1 MSPILMDAVTKAR
14 RSPNAPKTKAQ
25 AQRRLA
31 RYQRLAD
38 AAGDKP
44 TGRIASAEAQRLQSV
59 IGGGKYGRGAT
70 DGRAELER
78 QRIAERKRTDR
89 NNDGWID
96 GQKPK
101 GAKPRKTATKP
112 PADDLD
118 PSSPNYRFKDTGY
131 VAGSRKELAADMI
144 RRSGKSGNRLRVT
157 DIDWKSLEENPR
169 EAAAVITKS
178 NLFGQVDWAKHRA
191 EGMTPEAGFLIDRVY
206 ASIGKGPVNDTPQ
219 GRKDYALG
227 LESLRDRLEKA
238 KTADE
243 VVAVVDGIREEMRG
257 KMLTDA
263 DSKAIAAA
271 VERRRDAANKIAPLR
286 AEMDAAY
293 KAMNRAEGD
302 VSRFKYEASKR
313 ERRGW
318 KADPEITASLQA
330 AQQSADKLRA
340 DYTAIRDRVNPT
352 IKALEDEYRS
362 ASQAIMAVEALAV
375 ARSADHPTKRAWN
388 ELGPRFA
395 AVANF
400 RSQKGSGAFR
410 DHVTSAKVG
419 RMKDWSWADQETMTA
434 TKERKES
441 VRFQLEVADTHERIG
456 GRAVNAA
463 STADLKKQFNLREV
477 QSGNW
482 VLRDV
487 AAAKFHTEQ
496 TAGALSDLA
505 DVIGAPDGEV
515 SLNGRIALAF
525 GARGTGNAGGSS
537 ARAHYEAVHRVI
549 NLTKMSGGGT
559 LAHEWFHALDNLVG
573 EMEAARPG
581 KASDF
586 ATETDG
592 LPDGE
597 LKSAFKFLNTAM
609 MEGNVQGRR
618 RFGYTAN
625 DVRLAVAN
633 VDRAT
638 YGLGLKIKQA
648 ASAEDAIAAVEDAF
662 PPRSLSRRG
671 MKARRQ
677 QWLGIAAAHF
687 GKKPDGGDLMVTAGP
702 RRSRFAI
709 EAERLDA
716 TTASARTYWAQPKE
730 MAARAFQAYVE
741 DRLAGQGR
749 RNDYLSAKADNRFYA
764 PLGLAPFPEG
774 EERERIN
781 RAFDDLFAVLRKR
794 GTLRKAL
801 SHGPYTIKKGR
812 QAMTPA
818 QGKARVKI
826 TAQGRKVSYG
836 QAGNAKDGG
845 PRVRP
850 GTSKGD
856 AYCARSAGQM
866 RANPKAARNPNS
878 PLRLSRA
885 RWRCSGENS
894 VKKTGENAL
903 SPILFEAVAKARR
916 SLPAPKNKKQ
926 AQRRAERYVRFMERT
941 KDGHMSAV
949 AGLEAQRNLRA
960 AAGEGYG
967 RGMTPGRSGLEQE
980 RAGRRRRNDKNNDG
994 WIDGQ
999 KPKGAKPRKTATE
1012 RPTFSVNDVYGRGGN
1027 DAVYASIK
1035 DMRFSELKALIQQEG
1050 LRANL
1055 PAPRTAA
1062 DARKY
1067 IQVAAKETYGRRGDP
1082 VGRLAGN
1089 ERTSS
1094 DPVRQ
1099 AVRDATAKRP
1109 SRVKAEAAMSLGVE
1123 DITPNAT
1130 RAGEQVGAKV
1140 SDAKANVMAI
1150 SRLDAASLRQ
1160 MAKDNPSTLNW
1171 AIEAKMTLPQMRRVH
1186 RSLTGQKLSDLAGFS
1201 DHQQAI
1207 RAALPDMGRAGRMQV
1222 KQKPIR
1228 KGATVV
1234 MNPILSEAVAKA
1246 ARSLSAP
1253 KNKKQAERR
1262 AALYD
1267 RAAQSGRGPVARI
1280 AAAEA
1285 ARQRSFIET
1294 GKYGR
1299 GMTEGRAGEEKY
1311 RADRAYRQDVRDEG
1325 RKRRNDKNHDG
1336 WVDGQKPAGAKPR
1349 KTKAEAAGRGA
1360 KIVAERKPSTFRIED
1375 RDRDP
1380 DGLTPGERRWVEQ
1393 TRRTKGDGAAKSKTT
1408 ELLNLRERSASRNK
1422 TWAQDTLAMQT
1433 AMATRKP
1440 GSPQKSQWYSP
1451 DQPIA
1456 GVQTGFVTG
1465 RTLNTPDKAA
1475 YSRGAADGA
1484 AGKPLNVQGLTGN
1497 AKYSYERAWAT
1508 ARAKNKIR
1516 KAIRKALRALA
1527 A

>member
-1 MSPILMDAVTKAR
+1 MDAVTKAR

-38 AAGDKP
+38 VAGDKP
-44 TGRIASAEAQRLQSV
+44 TGRIAAAEAQRLQGV
-59 IGGGKYGRGAT
+59 ISGGKYGRGGT

-101 GAKPRKTATKP
+101 GAKPRKTAIKR

-144 RRSGKSGNRLRVT
+144 RRSAKSGNRLRVT
-157 DIDWKSLEENPR
+157 DIDWKSLEQNPR

-238 KTADE
+238 KTTDE

-293 KAMNRAEGD
+293 KAMSRAEGD

-318 KADPEITASLQA
+318 KADPEITASLQT

-395 AVANF
+395 AVASF
-400 RSQKGSGAFR
+400 RSQKGSTAFR

-419 RMKDWSWADQETMTA
+419 RIKDWSWAEQETMTA

-441 VRFQLEVADTHERIG
+441 VRFQLQVADTHERIG
-456 GRAVNAA
+456 GRAVDV
-463 STADLKKQFNLREV
+463 SGTADLKKQFNLREV

-537 ARAHYEAVHRVI
+537 ARAHYEAVQRVI

-559 LAHEWFHALDNLVG
+559 LAHEWFHALDNLVV

-586 ATETDG
+586 ATENDG

-597 LKSAFKFLNTAM
+597 LKSAFKALNTAM
-609 MEGNVQGRR
+609 MAGNVQAKR

-648 ASAEDAIAAVEDAF
+648 TSAEAAIAAVEGSF
-662 PPRSLSRRG
+662 PAKSLSRRG

-709 EAERLDA
+709 EAERLDSL
-716 TTASARTYWAQPKE
+716 TASSRTYWAQPKE

-749 RNDYLSAKADNRFYA
+749 RNDYLSAKADNRWYR
-764 PLGLAPFPEG
+764 LEGLAPFPEG

-781 RAFDDLFAVLRKR
+781 RAFDDLFAALRRR

-801 SHGPYTIKKGR
+801 THGLSPIKKGR
-812 QAMTPA
+812 QAIKPA
-818 QGKARVKI
+818 EGKARVKV
-826 TAQGRKVSYG
+826 TASGKRVSYG
-836 QAGNAKDGG
+836 QAGEAKGGG

-850 GTSKGD
+850 GTDKGD
-856 AYCARSAGQM
+856 AYCSRSAGQM
-866 RANPKAARNPNS
+866 RDHPRAANDPNS

-885 RWRCSGENS
+885 RWRCSGTS
-894 VKKTGENAL
+894 SLKKRKGSAM
-903 SPILFEAVAKARR
+903 SPILSEAIAKARR
-916 SLPAPKNKKQ
+916 SLPDPQVSHKWRRLSQSEAAMVS
-926 AQRRAERYVRFMERT
+926 AQENRAFREGDLYRVKRRDATMGDVARAYDRRADRYQRFADAKGRSSGRKARQEIAQIEATRARLRAKEIRTPYHDADGKRARGALASQQQALIERRAT
-941 KDGHMSAV
+941 
-949 AGLEAQRNLRA
+949 LEAQRAKA
-960 AAGEGYG
+960 ASA
-967 RGMTPGRSGLEQE
+967 
-980 RAGRRRRNDKNNDG
+980 ARRKQDKNNDG
-994 WIDGQ
+994 YPDGL
-999 KPKGAKPRKTATE
+999 KPKGAKPRKTATA
-1012 RPTFSVNDVYGRGGN
+1012 RPTLNVKDVYGRGGN

-1055 PAPRTAA
+1055 RAPRTAA

-1082 VGRLAGN
+1082 IGRLPGN
-1089 ERTSS
+1089 ERAAS

-1099 AVRDATAKRP
+1099 AVRDATAKEVKRTMP
-1109 SRVKAEAAMSLGVE
+1109 QTAGPKSKAEAKRASEQQRAKFRMEWRDLPTPDKTGVGSAEDKFGRESARYNREVAEVDRMKAERARVQERIDRAM
-1123 DITPNAT
+1123 
-1130 RAGEQVGAKV
+1130 AGKT
-1140 SDAKANVMAI
+1140 SK
-1150 SRLDAASLRQ
+1150 
-1160 MAKDNPSTLNW
+1160 PSTGYGSAPPYMSDRERGERMLKPRMKTTD
-1171 AIEAKMTLPQMRRVH
+1171 ADKEVLARLRALTPKHEKMIRDYTAGLDDDTRDGLLDYYGMLGKWERR
-1186 RSLTGQKLSDLAGFS
+1186 RYRERTGQIKKS
-1201 DHQQAI
+1201 
-1207 RAALPDMGRAGRMQV
+1207 AALH
-1222 KQKPIR
+1222 
-1228 KGATVV
+1228 
-1234 MNPILSEAVAKA
+1234 EAVVYAH
-1246 ARSLSAP
+1246 
-1253 KNKKQAERR
+1253 
-1262 AALYD
+1262 
-1267 RAAQSGRGPVARI
+1267 VARI
-1280 AAAEA
+1280 
-1285 ARQRSFIET
+1285 
-1294 GKYGR
+1294 
-1299 GMTEGRAGEEKY
+1299 
-1311 RADRAYRQDVRDEG
+1311 
-1325 RKRRNDKNHDG
+1325 N
-1336 WVDGQKPAGAKPR
+1336 
-1349 KTKAEAAGRGA
+1349 
-1360 KIVAERKPSTFRIED
+1360 
-1375 RDRDP
+1375 
-1380 DGLTPGERRWVEQ
+1380 
-1393 TRRTKGDGAAKSKTT
+1393 
-1408 ELLNLRERSASRNK
+1408 
-1422 TWAQDTLAMQT
+1422 
-1433 AMATRKP
+1433 
-1440 GSPQKSQWYSP
+1440 
-1451 DQPIA
+1451 
-1456 GVQTGFVTG
+1456 
-1465 RTLNTPDKAA
+1465 
-1475 YSRGAADGA
+1475 
-1484 AGKPLNVQGLTGN
+1484 
-1497 AKYSYERAWAT
+1497 
-1508 ARAKNKIR
+1508 
-1516 KAIRKALRALA
+1516 KALRALA

>member
-1 MSPILMDAVTKAR
+1 MDAVTKAR

-44 TGRIASAEAQRLQSV
+44 TGRIASAEAQRLQAV
-59 IGGGKYGRGAT
+59 IAGGKYGRGGT

-101 GAKPRKTATKP
+101 GAKPRKTATKR

-144 RRSGKSGNRLRVT
+144 RRSAKSGNRLRVT
-157 DIDWKSLEENPR
+157 DIDWKSLEQNPR

-191 EGMTPEAGFLIDRVY
+191 EGMSPEAGFLIDRVY

-238 KTADE
+238 KATDE

-293 KAMNRAEGD
+293 KAMSRAEGD

-318 KADPEITASLQA
+318 KADPEITASLQT

-340 DYTAIRDRVNPT
+340 DYTAIRDRLNPT
-352 IKALEDEYRS
+352 IQALEEEYRS
-362 ASQAIMAVEALAV
+362 ANWMIMAVESVAV

-400 RSQKGSGAFR
+400 RSQKGSAAFR
-410 DHVTSAKVG
+410 EHVTSAKVG
-419 RMKDWSWADQETMTA
+419 RIKDWSWADQETMAA

-441 VRFQLEVADTHERIG
+441 VRFQLQVADTHERIG
-456 GRAVNAA
+456 GRPVDV
-463 STADLKKQFNLREV
+463 SGTADLKKQFNLREV

-525 GARGTGNAGGSS
+525 GARGKGNAGGSS
-537 ARAHYEAVHRVI
+537 ARAHYESIQRVI
-549 NLTKMSGGGT
+549 NLTKMSGGGS
-559 LAHEWFHALDNLVG
+559 LAHEWFHALDNIVI
-573 EMEAARPG
+573 EMEAARPA

-586 ATETDG
+586 ATENDG

-597 LKSAFKFLNTAM
+597 LKSAFKALNTAM
-609 MEGNVQGRR
+609 MEGNVQAKR

-633 VDRAT
+633 VERAT

-648 ASAEDAIAAVEDAF
+648 TTPEDAIAAVEGAF
-662 PPRSLSRRG
+662 PEKSLSRRG

-687 GKKPDGGDLMVTAGP
+687 GKKPDGGDIRVAAGP
-702 RRSRFAI
+702 LRSRFAVQ
-709 EAERLDA
+709 AERLDSM
-716 TTASARTYWAQPKE
+716 TASARTYWAQPKE
-730 MAARAFQAYVE
+730 MAARAFEAYVE

-749 RNDYLSAKADNRFYA
+749 RNDYLSAKADNRWYA
-764 PLGLAPFPEG
+764 LEGVEPYPQG

-781 RAFDDLFAVLRKR
+781 RAFDELLAALRRR

-801 SHGPYTIKKGR
+801 SHSPSTITEKALLASRTVRK
-812 QAMTPA
+812 ADKPA
-818 QGKARVKI
+818 SGKARVKI

-836 QAGNAKDGG
+836 QAGKAKDGG

-894 VKKTGENAL
+894 VKKTGENAM
-903 SPILFEAVAKARR
+903 SPILFEAVAKA
-916 SLPAPKNKKQ
+916 
-926 AQRRAERYVRFMERT
+926 
-941 KDGHMSAV
+941 
-949 AGLEAQRNLRA
+949 
-960 AAGEGYG
+960 
-967 RGMTPGRSGLEQE
+967 
-980 RAGRRRRNDKNNDG
+980 
-994 WIDGQ
+994 
-999 KPKGAKPRKTATE
+999 
-1012 RPTFSVNDVYGRGGN
+1012 
-1027 DAVYASIK
+1027 
-1035 DMRFSELKALIQQEG
+1035 
-1050 LRANL
+1050 
-1055 PAPRTAA
+1055 
-1062 DARKY
+1062 
-1067 IQVAAKETYGRRGDP
+1067 
-1082 VGRLAGN
+1082 
-1089 ERTSS
+1089 
-1094 DPVRQ
+1094 
-1099 AVRDATAKRP
+1099 
-1109 SRVKAEAAMSLGVE
+1109 
-1123 DITPNAT
+1123 
-1130 RAGEQVGAKV
+1130 
-1140 SDAKANVMAI
+1140 
-1150 SRLDAASLRQ
+1150 
-1160 MAKDNPSTLNW
+1160 
-1171 AIEAKMTLPQMRRVH
+1171 
-1186 RSLTGQKLSDLAGFS
+1186 
-1201 DHQQAI
+1201 
-1207 RAALPDMGRAGRMQV
+1207 
-1222 KQKPIR
+1222 
-1228 KGATVV
+1228 
-1234 MNPILSEAVAKA
+1234 
-1246 ARSLSAP
+1246 ARSLNAP

-1285 ARQRSFIET
+1285 ARQRSFAET

-1311 RADRAYRQDVRDEG
+1311 RADRAYRQDVRDKG
-1325 RKRRNDKNHDG
+1325 RKRRNDKNNDG

-1349 KTKAEAAGRGA
+1349 KTKAEAAGRGS
-1360 KIVAERKPSTFRIED
+1360 KIVAERKPSNFRIDEGQ
-1375 RDRDP
+1375 RDP
-1380 DGLTPGERRWVEQ
+1380 DGLTPSQRSYLERRKANAQKAYDDAV
-1393 TRRTKGDGAAKSKTT
+1393 
-1408 ELLNLRERSASRNK
+1408 ASRGGNK
-1422 TWAQDTLAMQT
+1422 YGLPDGEERFRRDLEDLRSKPNKDRNKKWAEDTAAMQT
-1433 AMATRKP
+1433 QLATRKP
-1440 GSPQKSQWYSP
+1440 GQSWKSQWYSP
-1451 DQPIA
+1451 EQPIA
-1456 GVQTGFVTG
+1456 GVQTGFVVG

-1475 YSRGAADGA
+1475 YSRGAMDGA